1 MDDKKQCHQL
11 IPECASL
18 LCDLIIGANFPNP
31 SQSMMDTVRTLPIS
45 QISHCGCS
53 SGSASQILSL
63 MSLISDL
70 TTPAAPRPWLSL
82 QTNIFK
88 TKLQFK
94 SFLRVHTATAQPSS
108 INLYYHKT
116 SSISTTQ
123 TLKWAHTTNNNICG
137 YLIHILISIH

>member
-53 SGSASQILSL
+53 SGSGSQILSL

-94 SFLRVHTATAQPSS
+94 MFSACTLKQHQSVFI
-108 INLYYHKT
+108 INLSLLHTNHFKRSQFV
-116 SSISTTQ
+116 SSSECANIVF
-123 TLKWAHTTNNNICG
+123 LKNFIPCNFP
-137 YLIHILISIH
+137 